1 MKAYINSA
9 IRAIQKLTG
18 TNRTPN
24 RPQYEE
30 RVRYRE
36 GHVKWSAA
44 LDSHLEQ
51 QSATTA
57 RDVENISHISTAP
70 SVTSGAIR
78 KQRLQQQHKPE
89 LISKQRGAGQ
99 GQRRNVLKV
108 IERMKK
114 NREQQRQLQAKLKE
128 KELQIMM
135 RQGNPNWEF
144 LNMINQYR
152 SRIVFRP
159 LQESDPVEDHQI
171 TVCIRKRPLNKSEF
185 ARQEVDVISVPSKDE
200 IIVHQPKVKMD
211 LEKFLENKR
220 FKFDYVFDETCCN
233 ELVYKYTAKPLVQTI
248 FEGGMATC
256 FAYGQTGSGKT
267 HTMGGDFRG
276 KTQDCKKGIYAM
288 VAEDVFKFLKS
299 RKYKKLNLAVFAS
312 FFEIYDND
320 IFDLLANK
328 AKVHILEDGDHQV
341 NIVGLTEKVVDSVD
355 EVIELIDRGNTA
367 RASGNTSANRN
378 SSRSHAVFQVVLR
391 TTGTDRIHGTF
402 SLIDLADNAR
412 AVDMNPP
419 NRQTKMEGA
428 AINTSLI
435 VLKECIRALER
446 KDAHIPFG
454 GSKITL
460 VLRDSFIGE
469 KCKTC
474 MIGTISPGMAS
485 CEDSLNTLRYVD
497 RVKEHRATYKQR
509 TTS

>member
-1 MKAYINSA
+1 MLKANRERKETNEERLYANIDTAIYNSA
-9 IRAIQKLTG
+9 EMTEANIPSIRS
-18 TNRTPN
+18 
-24 RPQYEE
+24 QYVE
-30 RVRYRE
+30 
-36 GHVKWSAA
+36 KMNN
-44 LDSHLEQ
+44 L
-51 QSATTA
+51 
-57 RDVENISHISTAP
+57 ENIILICDTHK
-70 SVTSGAIR
+70 VTSGSLIR
-78 KQRLQQQHKPE
+78 QRLQQQHKPE
-89 LISKQRGAGQ
+89 LISEQRGAGQ
-99 GQRRNVLKV
+99 GQRKNVV
-108 IERMKK
+108 TEIERMKK
-114 NREQQRQLQAKLKE
+114 SGEQQRQLHAKLKE
-128 KELQIMM
+128 KELHIMM

-200 IIVHQPKVKMD
+200 IIVHQPKVKVD
-211 LEKFLENKR
+211 LKKLLENKR
-220 FKFDYVFDETCCN
+220 FKFDYVFGETCCN
-233 ELVYKYTAKPLVQTI
+233 ELVYKYTAKPLVQTV
-248 FEGGMATC
+248 FDGGMATC

-299 RKYKKLNLAVFAS
+299 PEYKDLNLTVSAS
-312 FFEIYDND
+312 FFEIYGND
-320 IFDLLANK
+320 VFDLLENK
-328 AKVHILEDGDHQV
+328 ARLRILEDGYHHV
-341 NIVGLTEKVVDSVD
+341 NIVGLTEVAVDSMD
-355 EVIELIDRGNTA
+355 EVIELIERGSIA
-367 RASGNTSANRN
+367 RASGQTSANRN
-378 SSRSHAVFQVVLR
+378 SSRSHAVFQLLLW
-391 TTGTDRIHGTF
+391 TPGTDRIHGTF
-402 SLIDLADNAR
+402 SLIDLAGNER

-419 NRQTKMEGA
+419 NRQAKMEGA
-428 AINTSLI
+428 AINTSLLA
-435 VLKECIRALER
+435 LKECIRALER
-446 KDAHIPFG
+446 RGGHIPFR

-469 KCKTC
+469 KSKTC

-485 CEDSLNTLRYVD
+485 CEHSLNTLRYMD